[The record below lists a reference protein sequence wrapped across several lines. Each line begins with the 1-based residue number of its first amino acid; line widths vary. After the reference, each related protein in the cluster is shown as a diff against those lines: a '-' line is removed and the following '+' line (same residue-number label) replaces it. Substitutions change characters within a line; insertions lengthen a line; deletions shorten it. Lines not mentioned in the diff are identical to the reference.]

1 MIAVKTAY
9 TYTYYTRN
17 FMMLKVRKELYINF
31 TLIKM
36 LPKQKNTPHISHGAV
51 YDEKICLGEL
61 LYKSHGFIYRKRAA
75 DSN

>member
-36 LPKQKNTPHISHGAV
+36 LPKEKNTPHISHGAV
-51 YDEKICLGEL
+51 YFKERCMM
-61 LYKSHGFIYRKRAA
+61 KRYV
-75 DSN
+75 

>member
-36 LPKQKNTPHISHGAV
+36 LLKKYTAHFARCGV
-51 YDEKICLGEL
+51 
-61 LYKSHGFIYRKRAA
+61 F
-75 DSN
+75 

>member
-17 FMMLKVRKELYINF
+17 FMVLKVRKELYINF

-36 LPKQKNTPHISHGAV
+36 LLK
-51 YDEKICLGEL
+51 KIHRTFRTVRCILRRGV
-61 LYKSHGFIYRKRAA
+61 
-75 DSN
+75 

>member
-36 LPKQKNTPHISHGAV
+36 LLKKKYTAHFARCGV
-51 YDEKICLGEL
+51 
-61 LYKSHGFIYRKRAA
+61 F
-75 DSN
+75 

>member
-17 FMMLKVRKELYINF
+17 FMMLKVRKELYINL

-36 LPKQKNTPHISHGAV
+36 FSKQKNTLHISHGAV
-51 YDEKICLGEL
+51 YFKERCMM
-61 LYKSHGFIYRKRAA
+61 KRYV
-75 DSN
+75 

>member
-36 LPKQKNTPHISHGAV
+36 FSKQKNTV
-51 YDEKICLGEL
+51 L
-61 LYKSHGFIYRKRAA
+61 
-75 DSN
+75 

>member
-36 LPKQKNTPHISHGAV
+36 LSKQKNTPHISDSAV
-51 YDEKICLGEL
+51 YLRRGV
-61 LYKSHGFIYRKRAA
+61 
-75 DSN
+75 

>member
-17 FMMLKVRKELYINF
+17 FMMLKVRKELYINL

-36 LPKQKNTPHISHGAV
+36 FSKQKNTPDISHGAV
-51 YDEKICLGEL
+51 YLRRGV
-61 LYKSHGFIYRKRAA
+61 
-75 DSN
+75 

>member
-31 TLIKM
+31 TLAHCIMK
-36 LPKQKNTPHISHGAV
+36 LHT
-51 YDEKICLGEL
+51 
-61 LYKSHGFIYRKRAA
+61 
-75 DSN
+75 

>member
-31 TLIKM
+31 TFAGNTFYISKIK
-36 LPKQKNTPHISHGAV
+36 
-51 YDEKICLGEL
+51 C
-61 LYKSHGFIYRKRAA
+61 R
-75 DSN
+75 

>member
-1 MIAVKTAY
+1 MIAVKIAY

-36 LPKQKNTPHISHGAV
+36 LPKQKNTV
-51 YDEKICLGEL
+51 LCQVLGYSRL
-61 LYKSHGFIYRKRAA
+61 
-75 DSN
+75 

>member
-17 FMMLKVRKELYINF
+17 FMMLKVRKELYINL

-36 LPKQKNTPHISHGAV
+36 FSKQKNTPHISYGAV
-51 YDEKICLGEL
+51 YFKERCMM
-61 LYKSHGFIYRKRAA
+61 KRYV
-75 DSN
+75 

>member
-17 FMMLKVRKELYINF
+17 FMMLKVRKELYINL

-36 LPKQKNTPHISHGAV
+36 FSKQKNTPHISHGAA
-51 YDEKICLGEL
+51 YFKERCMM
-61 LYKSHGFIYRKRAA
+61 KRYV
-75 DSN
+75 

>member
-1 MIAVKTAY
+1 MSEEICAKLLTVP
-9 TYTYYTRN
+9 RN

-51 YDEKICLGEL
+51 YFKERCMM
-61 LYKSHGFIYRKRAA
+61 KRYV
-75 DSN
+75 

>member
-17 FMMLKVRKELYINF
+17 FMMLKVRKELYINL

-36 LPKQKNTPHISHGAV
+36 FSKQKIHRTFRTVRCILRRGV
-51 YDEKICLGEL
+51 
-61 LYKSHGFIYRKRAA
+61 
-75 DSN
+75 

>member
-17 FMMLKVRKELYINF
+17 FMMLKVRKELYINL

-36 LPKQKNTPHISHGAV
+36 FSKQKKYTAHFARCGV
-51 YDEKICLGEL
+51 
-61 LYKSHGFIYRKRAA
+61 F
-75 DSN
+75 

>member
-36 LPKQKNTPHISHGAV
+36 FSKQKNTPHISQGAV
-51 YDEKICLGEL
+51 YFKERCMM
-61 LYKSHGFIYRKRAA
+61 KRYV
-75 DSN
+75 

>member
-36 LPKQKNTPHISHGAV
+36 LPKQKNTHGAV
-51 YDEKICLGEL
+51 YFKERCMM
-61 LYKSHGFIYRKRAA
+61 KRYV
-75 DSN
+75 

>member
-36 LPKQKNTPHISHGAV
+36 LPKQKNTPHISHGV
-51 YDEKICLGEL
+51 VTP
-61 LYKSHGFIYRKRAA
+61 KS
-75 DSN
+75 

>member
-31 TLIKM
+31 TFTGNAFYISKIK
-36 LPKQKNTPHISHGAV
+36 
-51 YDEKICLGEL
+51 C
-61 LYKSHGFIYRKRAA
+61 R
-75 DSN
+75 

>member
-36 LPKQKNTPHISHGAV
+36 LLKKNTPHISHGAV
-51 YDEKICLGEL
+51 YFKERCMM
-61 LYKSHGFIYRKRAA
+61 KRYV
-75 DSN
+75 

>member
-17 FMMLKVRKELYINF
+17 FMMLKVRKELYINL

-36 LPKQKNTPHISHGAV
+36 FSKQKNTPYISHGAV
-51 YDEKICLGEL
+51 YFKERCMM
-61 LYKSHGFIYRKRAA
+61 KRYV
-75 DSN
+75 

>member
-17 FMMLKVRKELYINF
+17 FMMLKVREELYINF

-36 LPKQKNTPHISHGAV
+36 LSK
-51 YDEKICLGEL
+51 
-61 LYKSHGFIYRKRAA
+61 
-75 DSN
+75 